1 VSIPLKS
8 STIVV
13 LLTESSVGM
22 TTPLQIVKEKY
33 GSKEKL
39 VSQLITHLKPVNGE
53 SKDEF
58 QKRLMTVSNRKLLKL
73 MERQS

>member
-1 VSIPLKS
+1 
-8 STIVV
+8 
-13 LLTESSVGM
+13 M
-22 TTPLQIVKEKY
+22 TTPLQTVKEKY

-39 VSQLITHLKPVNGE
+39 VSQLITHLKPMEGE

-73 MERQS
+73 MDRHG

>member
-1 VSIPLKS
+1 
-8 STIVV
+8 
-13 LLTESSVGM
+13 M
-22 TTPLQIVKEKY
+22 TTPLQTVKEKY

-39 VSQLITHLKPVNGE
+39 VSQLITHLKPVEGE

-73 MERQS
+73 MDRHG

>member
-1 VSIPLKS
+1 
-8 STIVV
+8 
-13 LLTESSVGM
+13 M
-22 TTPLQIVKEKY
+22 TTPLQTVTEKY

-39 VSQLITHLKPVNGE
+39 VSQLITHLKPHEGE

-73 MERQS
+73 MERHG